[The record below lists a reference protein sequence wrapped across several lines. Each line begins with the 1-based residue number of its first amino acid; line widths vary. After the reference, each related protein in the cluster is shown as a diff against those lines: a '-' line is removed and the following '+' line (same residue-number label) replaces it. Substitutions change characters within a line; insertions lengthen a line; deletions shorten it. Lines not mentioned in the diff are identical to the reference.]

1 MGHGAADLVF
11 QLAEEIR
18 GEGHDTY
25 ISRSNSVEELEA
37 DVLERFLDDREPF
50 V

>member
-18 GEGHDTY
+18 GEGRDTH
-25 ISRSNSVEELEA
+25 IGRSNSIEELEA
-37 DVLERFLDDREPF
+37 DVLERLLDDRELF